1 MAPRKRVT
9 IADIARI
16 AGVSR
21 GAVSFALNGRPG
33 VSEET
38 RERIAKIARDL
49 EWQPSRAA
57 RALGGA
63 RTGVIGLVVER
74 PATSLGMEAFFT
86 DLISGIQA
94 ELAQTDVALQLRVVP
109 DPEAELRAYRAWHA
123 SGQVDG
129 IVLLDPRDD
138 DPRLASLAELGMPT
152 IVLGSSP
159 ARIDGASVVW
169 IDDERAAH
177 VLFDYVAALGHRRIA
192 YVAGPEIYQHTRL
205 RAEVLSSL
213 ADRGVESEA
222 CYTDFSPRAAT
233 DATRRLLSARVRPT
247 AIVYDNEAMA
257 IAGLRVAQ
265 TMRVAVPE
273 VLSIASF
280 DDSVISE
287 HIHPSITSLTRD
299 TFELGRRAAQHLL
312 QQLDHEDQ
320 LPNVPGP
327 FPELSVRESTAPP
340 RE

>member
-1 MAPRKRVT
+1 MAPRRRVT
-9 IADIARI
+9 IADIAKM

-33 VSEET
+33 VSDET
-38 RERIAKIARDL
+38 RDRIIRIAQEL

-57 RALGGA
+57 RTLGGA

-74 PATSLGMEAFFT
+74 PARSLGMEAFFA

-94 ELAQTDVALQLRVVP
+94 ELAQTDVALQLRVVT
-109 DPEAELRAYRAWHA
+109 DGASEIRTYRAWHG

-129 IVLLDPRDD
+129 VVLLDPRDE
-138 DPRLASLAELGMPT
+138 DPRLAVLAELGMPC
-152 IVLGSSP
+152 IVLGSTP
-159 ARIDGASVVW
+159 DPVPGASAVW

-177 VLFDYVAALGHRRIA
+177 ALFDYIAALGHSRIA
-192 YVAGPEIYQHTRL
+192 YIAGPEVYQHTRI
-205 RAEVLSSL
+205 RVSVLESL
-213 ADRGVESEA
+213 VERGVTTEA
-222 CYTDFSPRAAT
+222 CFTDFSPRAAT
-233 DATRRLLSARVRPT
+233 DHTRRLLSARARPT

-265 TMRVAVPE
+265 TMRVTVPDA
-273 VLSIASF
+273 LSIASF

-299 TFELGRRAAQHLL
+299 TFELGRVAARRLL
-312 QQLDHEDQ
+312 EQLDEDDT
-320 LPNVPGP
+320 LPNLPGP

-340 RE
+340 A